1 MFLPLKSLEQGGGWV
16 EGPKKKANWAK
27 SLTDALN
34 LGLSM
39 VAAVSL
45 GYLGGHWLDVRYD
58 TGMMLTI
65 IGLLLGVATGFK
77 MIWDRT
83 GKKSR

>member
-1 MFLPLKSLEQGGGWV
+1 M
-16 EGPKKKANWAK
+16 EGPKKAGNWAR

-39 VAAVSL
+39 VAAVAI
-45 GYLGGHWLDVRYD
+45 GYFGGWWLDGYFQ

-83 GKKSR
+83 KNKKM